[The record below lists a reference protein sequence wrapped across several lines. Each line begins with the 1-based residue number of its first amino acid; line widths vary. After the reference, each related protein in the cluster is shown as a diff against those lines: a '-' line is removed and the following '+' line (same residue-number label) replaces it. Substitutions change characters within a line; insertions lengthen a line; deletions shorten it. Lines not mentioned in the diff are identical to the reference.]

1 MRIVLSGGT
10 GFIGRSL
17 ASRLIAEKHRVFL
30 LTRNPQAARDMASE
44 SLEILQWDGKTLGQ
58 WVQLVENADAVINL
72 AGESV
77 GARRWSQ
84 KQKARLINSRLDAT
98 KAIVAAIAQA
108 KNKPSVLINASGVG
122 YYDHVENGDVE
133 ESHPPG
139 KDFLSQLAI
148 GWEREAT
155 AAESYGVR
163 VARLRFGV
171 VLAKG
176 GGALKR
182 MMLPFKLFVG
192 GTIGSG
198 RQWLPWVHRH
208 DVLNIVLFV
217 LENAKLSGPVNVVAP
232 EPVTMKEFCKALGK
246 AMHRPSWVP
255 VPAFALRLLLGEMA
269 DMVLTGQRAIPSRL
283 QEAGYKFLYPKLDDA
298 LAAIFRSES
307 HAGK

>member
-44 SLEILQWDGKTLGQ
+44 FLEIHQWDGKTLGR
-58 WVQLVENADAVINL
+58 WVQQVESANAVINL

-84 KQKARLINSRLDAT
+84 KQKARIINSRLEAT

-108 KNKPSVLINASGVG
+108 KDKPSVLINASGVG
-122 YYDHVENGDVE
+122 YYGHVESGDVG

-155 AAESYGVR
+155 AAQSYGVR
-163 VARLRFGV
+163 VVRLRLGV
-171 VLAKG
+171 VLAKD
-176 GGALKR
+176 GGALQR

-208 DVLNIVLFV
+208 DVLNIILFA
-217 LENAKLSGPVNVVAP
+217 LENSKLSGPVNVVAP
-232 EPVTMKEFCKALGK
+232 EPVTMKQFCKALGK
-246 AMHRPSWVP
+246 AMHRPSWAP

-283 QEAGYKFLYPKLDDA
+283 QEAGYKFLYPKLDEA
-298 LAAIFRSES
+298 LAAIF
-307 HAGK
+307 G